1 MNNMG
6 IEKFIE
12 SLEEVLEVDNGSV
25 QGSDVF
31 REYDE
36 WDSITLLSLMAML
49 EDDYDIT
56 IPRNDFEAIN
66 TVQELFDYVIK
77 NR

>member
-1 MNNMG
+1 MN

-12 SLEEVLEVDNGSV
+12 SFEEVLEVDKGTV
-25 QGSDVF
+25 KETDVF

-49 EDDYDIT
+49 EDDYGIT
-56 IPRNDFEAIN
+56 IPRKEFEEIN
-66 TVQELFDYVIK
+66 TVQELFDYVNK
-77 NR
+77 NK

>member
-1 MNNMG
+1 MK

-12 SLEEVLEVDNGSV
+12 SLEEVFEIDNGNIKSF
-25 QGSDVF
+25 DVF

-36 WDSITLLSLMAML
+36 WDSITLLSLMATL
-49 EDDYDIT
+49 EDDYGIT
-56 IPRNDFEAIN
+56 IPRKEFEEIN

-77 NR
+77 NK